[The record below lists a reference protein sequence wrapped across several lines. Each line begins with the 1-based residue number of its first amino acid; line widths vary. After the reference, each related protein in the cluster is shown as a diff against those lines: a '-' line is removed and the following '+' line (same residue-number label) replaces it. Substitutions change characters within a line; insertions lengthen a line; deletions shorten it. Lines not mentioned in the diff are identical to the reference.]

1 VIGTLMEGTITVL
14 LLTPI
19 LVPVIQS
26 VGIDPVHF
34 GILLVLVVTFG
45 GTTPPVGIAMYTV
58 CNIMDCPITQFI
70 RHVWPFYLTVL
81 VVLLLLAL
89 LPELVLFLPDYVY
102 ATP

>member
-1 VIGTLMEGTITVL
+1 
-14 LLTPI
+14 
-19 LVPVIQS
+19 
-26 VGIDPVHF
+26 
-34 GILLVLVVTFG
+34 
-45 GTTPPVGIAMYTV
+45 
-58 CNIMDCPITQFI
+58 MDCPITQFI